1 MGTVANLADF
11 TAIEAPQAVP
21 GNEPR
26 TVVIVSADFEAGGQ
40 MPQGLA
46 AEGIS
51 MQSVT
56 SVSGL
61 MSLAA
66 RWDAIVLTVPRGLTE
81 RLTEL
86 RTLRQRWRGLPLV
99 VVCNTQREL
108 DHVLALE
115 VGADEVVDPS
125 WPASVVA
132 ARLRA
137 LWRQADRWRA
147 QTLEP
152 DVLTFG
158 ALTLRCRERKVELDG
173 QVVALTDGEFDV
185 LWLLVNRAGSTV
197 TRVDMLRSIRGT
209 PHPNLDRSIDSRIHR
224 IRLKLG
230 DTGRAQP
237 RIRCVRNCGYLFSPV
252 GW

>member
-11 TAIEAPQAVP
+11 AASDAAPAASRSEPRSVVVVTAGGEAP
-21 GNEPR
+21 
-26 TVVIVSADFEAGGQ
+26 GGL
-40 MPQGLA
+40 PDGLA
-46 AEGIS
+46 AEGMA
-51 MQSVT
+51 MQSVA
-56 SVSGL
+56 SVGGL
-61 MSLAA
+61 MSPPA
-66 RWDAIVLTVPRGLTE
+66 RWDAIVFTVPRGLTE
-81 RLTEL
+81 HLTEL
-86 RTLRQRWRGLPLV
+86 RLLRQRWRSVPLI

-108 DHVLALE
+108 DHVLAFE
-115 VGADEVVDPS
+115 VGADEVVDAT

-147 QTLEP
+147 HAAEP
-152 DVLTFG
+152 EVLSFG
-158 ALTLRCRERKVELDG
+158 ALVLRCRERQVELG
-173 QVVALTDGEFDV
+173 GHVVALTDGEFDV

-209 PHPNLDRSIDSRIHR
+209 SSPHVDRSIDSRIHR

-230 DTGRAQP
+230 DTGRTQP